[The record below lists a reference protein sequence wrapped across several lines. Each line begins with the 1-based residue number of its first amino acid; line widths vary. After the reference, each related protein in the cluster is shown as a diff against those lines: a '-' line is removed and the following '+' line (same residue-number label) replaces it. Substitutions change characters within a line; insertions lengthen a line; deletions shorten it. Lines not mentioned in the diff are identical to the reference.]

1 MSVSSSSP
9 MKSALVV
16 IAMGTALSSAAS
28 ATEGYFQHGYGA
40 RHKALGGAGVADG
53 RDSTSISL
61 NPAGLVHSGN
71 EFTAAVS
78 AFSPRREF
86 EGGSAPGFTP
96 SGVVESDSNWFAI
109 PNLAASYRLDGNP
122 YFDVIGFSVYGSG
135 GMNTD
140 YPSVA
145 GGAFSPGPGIFGF
158 GSLGVDL
165 QQALFSVALAKTI
178 APGVSIGVAPI
189 IARQQIKL
197 KGLDA
202 FAGASSDP
210 GAVSNRGY
218 DVSWGGGV
226 RAGLEWAV
234 APGIRFGVAGNS
246 PIWTQEFNK
255 YRGLFAEQGSFDIP
269 ASIQAGIA
277 VDLTPNLTLLADYR
291 HIWFGSVASVA
302 NPSTNPAL
310 LGTDEGRGFGWD
322 DVDVVKFG
330 VEWAFV
336 AGPHAPRRICV
347 CDEPDL
353 LAGRAVQ
360 HSGPRRGAASHHGW
374 LRIQDRQRLVGRACG
389 PLCAGGDGER
399 GRACWL
405 RQSGAHH
412 RHQHVPVRGYLRREV
427 QVRRGRGA
435 AQVEERTS
443 RHAARARL

>member
-330 VEWAFV
+330 VEWRSSPALTLR
-336 AGPHAPRRICV
+336 AGYAYATNPISSRDVQFNILAPAVVQHHITAGFEYKIDSAWSV
-347 CDEPDL
+347 E
-353 LAGRAVQ
+353 LAGLYAPEETV
-360 HSGPRRGAASHHGW
+360 SGAE
-374 LRIQDRQRLVGRACG
+374 LVGFGNPAHTIDISMYQFEATFGVKYRFGGEEA
-389 PLCAGGDGER
+389 PLK
-399 GRACWL
+399 
-405 RQSGAHH
+405 
-412 RHQHVPVRGYLRREV
+412 
-427 QVRRGRGA
+427 
-435 AQVEERTS
+435 
-443 RHAARARL
+443 